1 VREASIQYQLQFG
14 PVFAQSD
21 LLIHG
26 LSLTLELT
34 AIAVAAGF
42 LIGIIGGAI
51 RSRGPKWAARCVAA
65 YVELIR
71 NTPFLVQLFFVFLAL
86 PQIGDMI
93 GLPLRLAPMTAA
105 AIALSVNLG
114 GFAVEIV
121 RAGIDSIP
129 QGQVEAAQSL
139 GLRPLRIFQK
149 VILPP
154 AIASVYPSLTSQFI
168 LTMLGSSIVSA
179 ISVDEL
185 TGAATEIQSENF
197 RTFETYLVV
206 TVIYFLLAVVMRM
219 VLWGIAHATLPH
231 YRRAGSRG

>member
-1 VREASIQYQLQFG
+1 LREATIHYQLQFG

-21 LLIHG
+21 LLVHG
-26 LSLTLELT
+26 LLLTLDLT

-42 LIGIIGGAI
+42 LIGVIGGGI
-51 RSRGPKWAARCVAA
+51 CSRGPKWAARCIAA

-86 PQIGDMI
+86 PQIGDVV
-93 GLPLRLAPMTAA
+93 GLPLRLAPVTAA

-114 GFAVEIV
+114 GFAIEIM
-121 RAGIDSIP
+121 RAGIDAIP
-129 QGQVEAAQSL
+129 RGQVEAAQSL

-168 LTMLGSSIVSA
+168 LQMLGSSIASA
-179 ISVDEL
+179 ISVEEL
-185 TGAATEIQSENF
+185 TGAATEIQSETF
-197 RTFETYLVV
+197 RTFETYLLV
-206 TVIYFLLAVVMRM
+206 TVIYILLAVVMR
-219 VLWGIAHATLPH
+219 
-231 YRRAGSRG
+231 

>member
-1 VREASIQYQLQFG
+1 M
-14 PVFAQSD
+14 FAQSD
-21 LLIHG
+21 LLVHG

-42 LIGIIGGAI
+42 LIGVVGGAI
-51 RSRGPKWAARCVAA
+51 RSRGPKWAATCVAA

-86 PQIGDMI
+86 PQIGDLI

-114 GFAVEIV
+114 GFAIEII
-121 RAGIDSIP
+121 RAGIDSIS

-197 RTFETYLVV
+197 RTFETYLLV

-219 VLWGIAHATLPH
+219 VLWAIAHATLPH
-231 YRRAGSRG
+231 YRRAGERG